1 MSTAASDLRSV
12 LPGFSWRDSARR
24 FREMILAAMVAMA
37 TVLGEMSFL
46 DHLEELRRRIIRC
59 LIALAA
65 GTGVAFI
72 YTAQLIE
79 FLGRPA
85 TASGIPLVAID
96 ATEVFSLY
104 FKVAAGAG
112 ICLAAP
118 VILWQ
123 IWRFIEPALYAHEK
137 RYSRP
142 FIILTTLCFIVGA
155 VFGYEIVAPWL
166 FKLELAMAKDAGI
179 IVNMSAESYFSTLT
193 ATVVA
198 MGAIFEMPPIVF
210 VLSRIGLISARFL
223 IRHFKYA
230 FLLFSIAA
238 AVLTPSTTIPP
249 MLFFMAVMTGI
260 YVVSIV
266 VAMVFGKTRR
276 AE

>member
-1 MSTAASDLRSV
+1 MSTVASDLRSSY
-12 LPGFSWRDSARR
+12 PGSSWRDSTRR
-24 FREMILAAMVAMA
+24 FKEMVFGSMVAAA
-37 TVLGEMSFL
+37 TLLGEMPFL

-59 LIALAA
+59 LIALAV
-65 GTGVAFI
+65 GTGAGFV

-85 TASGIPLVAID
+85 ASAGVPLVAID

-112 ICLAAP
+112 VCLAAP

-142 FIILTTLCFIVGA
+142 FIILTTLCFIIGA

-166 FKLELAMAKDAGI
+166 FKLEMAMAQDAGI
-179 IVNMSAESYFSTLT
+179 HISMSAESYFTMLT
-193 ATVVA
+193 ATVVS
-198 MGAIFEMPPIVF
+198 MGFIFEMPPIVF
-210 VLSRIGLISARFL
+210 VLSRIGLVSARFL

-260 YVVSIV
+260 YAVSIV
-266 VAMVFGKTRR
+266 VAVIFGRTRT
-276 AE
+276 AD

>member
-1 MSTAASDLRSV
+1 MSTAASDLRGI
-12 LPGFSWRDSARR
+12 LPGVSWRDSTRR
-24 FREMILAAMVAMA
+24 VKEMILAGMLALA
-37 TVLGEMSFL
+37 TLLGEMPFL

-59 LIALAA
+59 LIALAVATGA
-65 GTGVAFI
+65 GFV

-79 FLGRPA
+79 FLGKPA
-85 TASGIPLVAID
+85 AAARITLVAID

-112 ICLAAP
+112 VCLAAP
-118 VILWQ
+118 FFLWQ

-142 FIILTTLCFIVGA
+142 FIILTTLCFIIGA

-166 FKLELAMAKDAGI
+166 FKLEMAMAQDAGI
-179 IVNMSAESYFSTLT
+179 HMNISAESYFTMLT

-210 VLSRIGLISARFL
+210 VLSRIGLVSARFL

-260 YVVSIV
+260 YAMSIV
-266 VAMVFGKTRR
+266 VAMVFGKTRKTD
-276 AE
+276 